1 MKNTLR
7 SMIPQVLAKK
17 LLIFSF
23 LFFCLSLLPTSAV
36 FADCPPDLRDRA
48 EKGDYNAQCYIGHM
62 YLSGKGV
69 QQDFEKARYWYERV
83 RDQVGADAKIV
94 AHANLVLG
102 VLFNS
107 GKGGKQ
113 CSTTA
118 MQCFMNAAQQ
128 GYTDAHINIGLMYAK
143 GIGVQKD
150 LQKALY
156 WWQLAE
162 EKGHPSAAGYVE
174 QLKKKLPFQG

>member
-1 MKNTLR
+1 MKAEGA
-7 SMIPQVLAKK
+7 AKFQFYVVA
-17 LLIFSF
+17 LLSF
-23 LFFCLSLLPTSAV
+23 LIVAV
-36 FADCPPDLRDRA
+36 MPVATAFADCPEDLRGRA
-48 EKGDYNAQCYIGHM
+48 EGGDYNAQCFIGHM

-69 QQDFEKARYWYERV
+69 QQDYEKARYWYQRV
-83 RDQVGADAKIV
+83 IDQVGADAKII

-113 CSTTA
+113 CYKTA
-118 MQCFMNAAQQ
+118 MRCFENAAKQ

-143 GIGVQKD
+143 GLGVEKD

-162 EKGHPSAAGYVE
+162 EKGHPSAAAYVL
-174 QLKKKLPFQG
+174 QLKKKMALEG

>member
-1 MKNTLR
+1 MKIQDVIKPPASLFVILAFV
-7 SMIPQVLAKK
+7 MVVL
-17 LLIFSF
+17 SV
-23 LFFCLSLLPTSAV
+23 TAV
-36 FADCPPDLRDRA
+36 FAECPEDLRLRA
-48 EKGDYNAQCYIGHM
+48 EGGDYNAQCYIGHM

-69 QQDFEKARYWYERV
+69 RQDFEKARYWYQRV
-83 RDQVGADAKIV
+83 INQVGADAKIV

-113 CSTTA
+113 CYKTA
-118 MQCFMNAAQQ
+118 MQYFEIAAQQ

-143 GIGVQKD
+143 GLGVQRD
-150 LQKALY
+150 LHRALY

-162 EKGHPSAAGYVE
+162 EKGHPSAAGYVLE
-174 QLKKKLPFQG
+174 LKKKMALEG

>member
-1 MKNTLR
+1 MFR
-7 SMIPQVLAKK
+7 FQIG
-17 LLIFSF
+17 I
-23 LFFCLSLLPTSAV
+23 LSLLLF
-36 FADCPPDLRDRA
+36 FAPIFAATAFAECPDDLLDKA
-48 EKGDYNAQCYIGHM
+48 EHGDFNAQCYIGHM

-69 QQDFEKARYWYERV
+69 EQDFEKARYWYQRV
-83 RDQVGADAKIV
+83 VDQVGADAKII

-113 CSTTA
+113 CYKTA
-118 MQCFMNAAQQ
+118 LQCFINAAQQ

-143 GIGVQKD
+143 GLGVPKD

-162 EKGHPSAAGYVE
+162 EKGHPSAAAYVL
-174 QLKKKLPFQG
+174 QLKKKMAFEG

>member
-1 MKNTLR
+1 
-7 SMIPQVLAKK
+7 
-17 LLIFSF
+17 
-23 LFFCLSLLPTSAV
+23 
-36 FADCPPDLRDRA
+36 
-48 EKGDYNAQCYIGHM
+48 M

-69 QQDFEKARYWYERV
+69 QQDFEKARYWYQRV
-83 RDQVGADAKIV
+83 IDQVGADAKIV

-113 CSTTA
+113 CYKTA
-118 MQCFMNAAQQ
+118 MQYFENAAQQ

-143 GIGVQKD
+143 GLGVKKD

-162 EKGHPSAAGYVE
+162 DKGHPSAALYVLE
-174 QLKKKLPFQG
+174 LKKKMALEG